1 MMSFVCVLW
10 FGFGFGFGFVNL
22 RGGGIVGLEPNRK
35 QTAKRQDPEGDV
47 GYIDDGGWGVLQH
60 HEMSS
65 LL

>member
-1 MMSFVCVLW
+1 
-10 FGFGFGFGFVNL
+10 
-22 RGGGIVGLEPNRK
+22 VGLEPNRK

-47 GYIDDGGWGVLQH
+47 GYIDDGEWGVLQH